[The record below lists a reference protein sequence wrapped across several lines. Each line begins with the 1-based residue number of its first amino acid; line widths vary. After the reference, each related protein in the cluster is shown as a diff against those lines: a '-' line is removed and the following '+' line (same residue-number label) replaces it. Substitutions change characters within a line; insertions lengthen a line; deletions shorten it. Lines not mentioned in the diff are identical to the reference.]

1 MKKVPILA
9 VLLALTAMSAHAQ
22 FSQLEKDFSQFM
34 LLLGREILPE
44 IQQNDLAGTG
54 IGAASM
60 GDSRFFFSL
69 TGGAVVSNGLL
80 TFVDEEN
87 SNFEMLDV
95 YGMIDDNLEDD
106 AARDLYDQAQ
116 ESFPYPTV
124 KGAFG
129 LRLWDYEFILSG
141 IMLPGAIAES
151 FSEDVEASI
160 TNIGLRVRKPVL
172 KESGWLPTVSL
183 GAGYV
188 YSAVH
193 LKYTLDDFTQDY
205 SGQDLTINGD
215 FNLDTSVHSIGF
227 DLGLSKTFLFLTP
240 FFRTSVWYQ
249 AASFEADG
257 NFSAQIGTAE
267 PSTLKPSAEV
277 AINDVAVM
285 LSGGLDVNLF
295 LFRLCGTATYNLN
308 TESYGGEI
316 AIRIQF

>member
-9 VLLALTAMSAHAQ
+9 VLLALTAMSANAQ

-60 GDSRFFFSL
+60 GKSRFFFSL
-69 TGGAVVSNGLL
+69 TGGAVVSDGLL

-116 ESFPYPTV
+116 EAFPYPTV

-141 IMLPGAIAES
+141 LVLPGSIAES

-205 SGQDLTINGD
+205 SGQDLTISGD
-215 FNLDTSVHSIGF
+215 FNLDTAVHSVGF

-240 FFRTSVWYQ
+240 FFRTAVWYQ

-257 NFSAQIGTAE
+257 SFSARIGAAE
-267 PSTLKPSAEV
+267 PSTLNPTADVS
-277 AINDVAVM
+277 INDVAVM
-285 LSGGLDVNLF
+285 LSGGLDINLF
-295 LFRLCGTATYNLN
+295 LFRLCNTLTYNLN
-308 TESYGGEI
+308 TKSYGGELS
-316 AIRIQF
+316 IRIQF